1 MKKTLTFIM
10 AGGKGERLYPLTKD
24 RAKPS
29 VPFGGKYRII
39 DFTLSNCLNSNLR
52 KINILTQYKSYSLYM
67 HIKLG
72 WNFFKSELGEYINVI
87 PAQKI
92 GREEW
97 YLGTADAIYQ
107 NIYFIDKEKPERV
120 IVLSGDHIYKMDYQD
135 MVIFHKIKRAD
146 LTIATLE
153 MEREK
158 ISQFGVIEIDENGK
172 VVGFQE
178 KPKEPK
184 PIPGKPE
191 SSLISMGV
199 YIFNT
204 DFLKEELVKDA
215 KKMDST
221 HDFGKD
227 VVPSIIK
234 EANVFAFIFQD
245 RKTGKPRYW
254 RDVGTIDTYF
264 EANMDL
270 IGINPKINLYEK
282 EWPIFTLQTQCPPT
296 KTIGI
301 KNKEKG
307 LAISSLL
314 ADGCLIKGGKLFNS
328 IISNNVIVNDYS
340 DISHSIIYEGVDVG
354 EGCKIKK
361 AIIDKNNK
369 IPPDTIIG
377 YKLDEDKKRFTVS
390 RGGVV
395 VVPKEYF
402 K

>member
-245 RKTGKPRYW
+245 RETGEPRYW

-328 IISNNVIVNDYS
+328 IISNDVIVNDYS

-377 YKLDEDKKRFTVS
+377 YKLDEDKERFTVS

>member
-245 RKTGKPRYW
+245 RKTGKPKYW

-270 IGINPKINLYEK
+270 IGINPKMNLYEK

-314 ADGCLIKGGKLFNS
+314 ADGCLIRGGKLFNS
-328 IISNNVIVNDYS
+328 IISNDVIVNDHS

>member
-1 MKKTLTFIM
+1 VRKTLAFIM

-52 KINILTQYKSYSLYM
+52 KINVLTQYKSFSLYM

-107 NIYFIDKEKPERV
+107 SIYFIDKEEPERV
-120 IVLSGDHIYKMDYQD
+120 IILSGDHIYKMDYQD

-153 MEREK
+153 MGRKET
-158 ISQFGVIEIDENGK
+158 SQFGVIQIDEDKK
-172 VVGFQE
+172 VIGFEE

-204 DFLKEELVKDA
+204 DFLKKKLTEDA
-215 KKMDST
+215 KKVGST

-227 VVPSIIK
+227 IIPSMIK
-234 EANVFAFIFQD
+234 NTNVYAFVFQD
-245 RKTGKPRYW
+245 RETGEPRYW

-270 IGINPKINLYEK
+270 VGINPKINLYEK

-301 KNKEKG
+301 EGKDKG
-307 LAISSLL
+307 LAI
-314 ADGCLIKGGKLFNS
+314 
-328 IISNNVIVNDYS
+328 
-340 DISHSIIYEGVDVG
+340 
-354 EGCKIKK
+354 
-361 AIIDKNNK
+361 
-369 IPPDTIIG
+369 
-377 YKLDEDKKRFTVS
+377 
-390 RGGVV
+390 
-395 VVPKEYF
+395 
-402 K
+402 

>member
-1 MKKTLTFIM
+1 MKKTLAFIM

-52 KINILTQYKSYSLYM
+52 KINVLTQYKSFSLYM

-97 YLGTADAIYQ
+97 YLGTADALYQ
-107 NIYFIDKEKPERV
+107 NIYFIDKEKSKRV

-153 MEREK
+153 MEREET
-158 ISQFGVIEIDENGK
+158 SQFGVIQIDKNGK
-172 VVGFQE
+172 VIGFEE

-204 DFLKEELVKDA
+204 DFLKKKLIEDA
-215 KKMDST
+215 KKVDST

-227 VVPSIIK
+227 MIPSMIK
-234 EANVFAFIFQD
+234 NTNVYAFVFQD
-245 RKTGKPRYW
+245 RETGEPRYW

-270 IGINPKINLYEK
+270 VGINPKINLYEK

-296 KTIGI
+296 KITGI
-301 KNKEKG
+301 ENKEKG

-314 ADGCLIKGGKLFNS
+314 ADGCLIKGGKVFNS
-328 IISNNVIVNDYS
+328 IISNDVIVNDYS
-340 DISHSIIYEGVDVG
+340 DISHSIIYEGVNIG
-354 EGCKIKK
+354 EGCKIRK

-369 IPPDTIIG
+369 IPPDTSIG
-377 YKLDEDKKRFTVS
+377 YNLEDDKKKFTVS
-390 RGGVV
+390 EGGVV

>member
-153 MEREK
+153 MERDK
-158 ISQFGVIEIDENGK
+158 ASQFGVIEIDENGK

-178 KPKEPK
+178 KPKEPE

-245 RKTGKPRYW
+245 RITGKPKYW

-328 IISNNVIVNDYS
+328 IISNDVIVNDYS

-395 VVPKEYF
+395 VVPKAYF

>member
-1 MKKTLTFIM
+1 MRKTLAFIM

-52 KINILTQYKSYSLYM
+52 KINVLTQYKSFSLYM

-92 GREEW
+92 GRDEW

-153 MEREK
+153 MEREET
-158 ISQFGVIEIDENGK
+158 SQFGVIEIDENGK

-178 KPKEPK
+178 KPKELK

-204 DFLKEELVKDA
+204 DFLKKKLIEDA
-215 KKMDST
+215 KKVDST
-221 HDFGKD
+221 HDF
-227 VVPSIIK
+227 
-234 EANVFAFIFQD
+234 
-245 RKTGKPRYW
+245 
-254 RDVGTIDTYF
+254 
-264 EANMDL
+264 
-270 IGINPKINLYEK
+270 
-282 EWPIFTLQTQCPPT
+282 
-296 KTIGI
+296 
-301 KNKEKG
+301 
-307 LAISSLL
+307 
-314 ADGCLIKGGKLFNS
+314 
-328 IISNNVIVNDYS
+328 
-340 DISHSIIYEGVDVG
+340 
-354 EGCKIKK
+354 
-361 AIIDKNNK
+361 
-369 IPPDTIIG
+369 
-377 YKLDEDKKRFTVS
+377 
-390 RGGVV
+390 
-395 VVPKEYF
+395 
-402 K
+402 

>member
-135 MVIFHKIKRAD
+135 MIIFHKIKRAD

-245 RKTGKPRYW
+245 RETGEPRYW

-328 IISNNVIVNDYS
+328 IISNDVIVNDYS

>member
-1 MKKTLTFIM
+1 
-10 AGGKGERLYPLTKD
+10 
-24 RAKPS
+24 
-29 VPFGGKYRII
+29 
-39 DFTLSNCLNSNLR
+39 
-52 KINILTQYKSYSLYM
+52 
-67 HIKLG
+67 
-72 WNFFKSELGEYINVI
+72 
-87 PAQKI
+87 
-92 GREEW
+92 
-97 YLGTADAIYQ
+97 
-107 NIYFIDKEKPERV
+107 
-120 IVLSGDHIYKMDYQD
+120 
-135 MVIFHKIKRAD
+135 
-146 LTIATLE
+146 
-153 MEREK
+153 EREK
-158 ISQFGVIEIDENGK
+158 ASQFGVIEIDKNGK

-184 PIPGKPE
+184 PIPGKSE

-245 RKTGKPRYW
+245 RKTGEPRYW
-254 RDVGTIDTYF
+254 RDVGAIDTYF

-270 IGINPKINLYEK
+270 VEINPKINLYEK

-296 KTIGI
+296 KITGI
-301 KNKEKG
+301 ENKEKG

-314 ADGCLIKGGKLFNS
+314 ADGCLIKGGKVFNS
-328 IISNNVIVNDYS
+328 IISNDVIVNDYS
-340 DISHSIIYEGVDVG
+340 DISHSIIYEGVNIG
-354 EGCKIKK
+354 EGCKIRK

-369 IPPDTIIG
+369 IPPDTSIG
-377 YKLDEDKKRFTVS
+377 YNLEDDKKKFTVS
-390 RGGVV
+390 EGGVV

>member
-67 HIKLG
+67 HVKLG

-107 NIYFIDKEKPERV
+107 NIYFIDKEEPERV

-158 ISQFGVIEIDENGK
+158 ISQFGVIEINEDGK

-204 DFLKEELVKDA
+204 DFLKEELAKDA
-215 KKMDST
+215 KKMNST

-227 VVPSIIK
+227 IVPSIIK

-245 RKTGKPRYW
+245 RETGEPRYW

-301 KNKEKG
+301 VNEEKG
-307 LAISSLL
+307 LAVSSLL
-314 ADGCLIKGGKLFNS
+314 ADGCLIKGGKVFNS
-328 IISNNVIVNDYS
+328 IISNDVIVNDYS
-340 DISHSIIYEGVDVG
+340 DISHSIIYEGVDIG

-361 AIIDKNNK
+361 AIIDKSNK
-369 IPPDTIIG
+369 IPPDTNIG
-377 YKLDEDKKRFTVS
+377 YKLEDDKKRFTVS
-390 RGGVV
+390 KGGVV

>member
-1 MKKTLTFIM
+1 VRKTLAFIM
-10 AGGKGERLYPLTKD
+10 AGGKGERLYPLTKY

-52 KINILTQYKSYSLYM
+52 KINVLTQYKSFSLYM

-87 PAQKI
+87 PAQKL

-107 NIYFIDKEKPERV
+107 NIYFIDKEEPERV
-120 IVLSGDHIYKMDYQD
+120 IILSGDHIYKMDYQD
-135 MVIFHKIKRAD
+135 MIIFHKIKRAD
-146 LTIATLE
+146 ITIATLE
-153 MEREK
+153 MKREK
-158 ISQFGVIEIDENGK
+158 TSQFGVIQINKDKK
-172 VVGFQE
+172 VIGFEE
-178 KPKEPK
+178 KPKKPK
-184 PIPGKPE
+184 PIPGKPDF
-191 SSLISMGV
+191 SLISMGV
-199 YIFNT
+199 YVFNT
-204 DFLKEELVKDA
+204 DFLK
-215 KKMDST
+215 KKLIEDSKKIDST

-227 VVPSIIK
+227 IIPSLIK
-234 EANVFAFIFQD
+234 NANIFAFIFQD
-245 RKTGKPRYW
+245 RETGKPKYW
-254 RDVGTIDTYF
+254 RDVGSIDTYF

-270 IGINPKINLYEK
+270 VEINPKINLYEK

-301 KNKEKG
+301 EGKEKG

-314 ADGCLIKGGKLFNS
+314 TDGCLIKGGKVFNS
-328 IISNNVIVNDYS
+328 IISNDVIVNDNV

-361 AIIDKNNK
+361 TIIDKNNK
-369 IPPDTIIG
+369 IPPYTNIG
-377 YKLDEDKKRFTVS
+377 YNLEDDKKRFTVS
-390 RGGVV
+390 EGGVV
-395 VVPKEYF
+395 IVPKAYF
-402 K
+402 Q

>member
-67 HIKLG
+67 HVKLG

-107 NIYFIDKEKPERV
+107 NIYFIDKEEPERV

-158 ISQFGVIEIDENGK
+158 ISQFGVIEINEDGK

-215 KKMDST
+215 KKMNST

-227 VVPSIIK
+227 IVPSIIK

-245 RKTGKPRYW
+245 RETGEPRYW

-301 KNKEKG
+301 VNEEKG
-307 LAISSLL
+307 LAVSSLL
-314 ADGCLIKGGKLFNS
+314 ADGCLIKGGKVFNS
-328 IISNNVIVNDYS
+328 IISNDVIVNEYS
-340 DISHSIIYEGVDVG
+340 DISHSIIYEGVDIG

-361 AIIDKNNK
+361 AIIDKSNK
-369 IPPDTIIG
+369 IPPDTNIG
-377 YKLDEDKKRFTVS
+377 YKLEDDKKRFTVS
-390 RGGVV
+390 KGGVV

>member
-135 MVIFHKIKRAD
+135 MIIFHKIKRAD

-215 KKMDST
+215 EKMDST

-245 RKTGKPRYW
+245 RETGEPRYW

-328 IISNNVIVNDYS
+328 IISNDVIVNDYS